1 MGTIEAFLETVS
13 GFFARLFAW
22 FPIGAVEAFFGTV
35 ADFLWKDWMLVLLLG
50 LGVYYTV
57 MTNFVQFR
65 YFPYV
70 FRQFL
75 KGLRKNRDEDG
86 KSGKFSSNQTLFT
99 AVASCVGSG
108 NIVGVSTAIL
118 SGGPGALFWMWVAA
132 ILGMPTK
139 FAEITLGVRYHGR
152 DEAGEINGGPM
163 YYISRA
169 FHAPWMGALAA
180 VLLFIQNAGATLIQ
194 SNTIGSVMKEALSI
208 PPIVTGLV
216 LAVVMTCVISGG
228 LKRLVHTAEKIVPVM
243 AVLYILGGLIV
254 ILLNITALPGVIASI
269 FRGAFTFR
277 AGAGAAAGLTIQHAL
292 RYGVARGLY
301 SNEAGEGSAAVLHAA
316 AKVDHPARQGLY
328 GLMEVFI
335 DTILLC
341 STTGFTVLITG
352 MHETH
357 AKASTLAAAAFGSTI
372 SGLEFVIYLCLLL
385 FCGTS
390 IMSQWYFG
398 HVSLKYLKH
407 PHGAAVYRMLFP
419 FLILLGS
426 LSSIDMVWDIQDC
439 ALGLLIIPNVIA
451 LVLLGPEVRRLL
463 REFTDPANH
472 YLAEDAARHRP

>member
-1 MGTIEAFLETVS
+1 MGT
-13 GFFARLFAW
+13 
-22 FPIGAVEAFFGTV
+22 VEAFFQTVSDSFSQLLEWLPIGPIETFFGTA
-35 ADFLWKDWMLVLLLG
+35 ADFLWEDWMLVLLLG
-50 LGVYYTV
+50 LGIYYTV
-57 MTNFVQFR
+57 MTGFVQFR

-70 FRQFL
+70 FKQFL
-75 KGLRKNRDEDG
+75 KGLRKNQDEDG
-86 KSGKFSSNQTLFT
+86 KSGKFSSNQALFT

-118 SGGPGALFWMWVAA
+118 SGGPGALFWMWIAS
-132 ILGMPTK
+132 ILGMSTK

-163 YYISRA
+163 YYISKA
-169 FHAPWMGALAA
+169 FHAPWMGALVA

-194 SNTIGSVMKEALSI
+194 SNTIGGVMHKALSI
-208 PPIVTGLV
+208 PPIVTGVV
-216 LAVVMTCVISGG
+216 LAVLMTCVISGG
-228 LKRLVHTAEKIVPVM
+228 LKRLVHTAEKIVPTM

-254 ILLNITALPGVIASI
+254 ILLNITALPGVIVDI
-269 FRGAFTFR
+269 FKGAFTFK
-277 AGAGAAAGLTIQHAL
+277 AGAGAAAGLTIKHAL

-316 AKVDHPARQGLY
+316 AKVDHPARQGMY
-328 GLMEVFI
+328 GLIEVFI

-352 MHETH
+352 MNETH
-357 AKASTLAAAAFGSTI
+357 ANASTLAAAAFGATI
-372 SGLEFVIYLCLLL
+372 PGFQFVIYLCLLL

-407 PHGAAVYRMLFP
+407 PRGAAIYRAVFP
-419 FLILLGS
+419 FLIVLGS
-426 LSSIDMVWDIQDC
+426 LSTIDMVWDIQDC

-451 LVLLGPEVRRLL
+451 LVILGPEVRRML
-463 REFTDPANH
+463 RELTAPANK
-472 YLAEDAARHRP
+472 YLSEEAVNRKL

>member
-1 MGTIEAFLETVS
+1 MGTIEAFLQTVS
-13 GFFARLFAW
+13 GSFSLLLERL
-22 FPIGAVEAFFGTV
+22 PIGPIETFFST
-35 ADFLWKDWMLVLLLG
+35 AASLLWKDWMLVLLLG
-50 LGVYYTV
+50 LGIYYTV
-57 MTNFVQFR
+57 MTDFVQFR

-70 FRQFL
+70 FRQFIR
-75 KGLRKNRDEDG
+75 GLRKNRDEDG

-118 SGGPGALFWMWVAA
+118 SGGPGALFWMWIAA
-132 ILGMPTK
+132 ILGMSTK

-163 YYISRA
+163 YYISKA
-169 FHAPWMGALAA
+169 FRAPWMGALAA

-194 SNTIGSVMKEALSI
+194 SNTIGSVMHKALSI

-216 LAVVMTCVISGG
+216 LAVLMTCVISGG
-228 LKRLVHTAEKIVPVM
+228 LKRLVHTAEKVVPIM

-254 ILLNITALPGVIASI
+254 ILLNITALPGVAAAI
-269 FRGAFTFR
+269 FKGAFTFK
-277 AGAGAAAGLTIQHAL
+277 AGAGAAAGLTIKHAL

-316 AKVDHPARQGLY
+316 AKVDHPARQGMY

-352 MHETH
+352 MNETH
-357 AKASTLAAAAFGSTI
+357 ANASTLAAAAFGSTI
-372 SGLEFVIYLCLLL
+372 PGLEFVIYLCLLL

-407 PHGAAVYRMLFP
+407 PHGAAIYRAIFP

-426 LSSIDMVWDIQDC
+426 LSTIDLVWDIQDC

-451 LVLLGPEVRRLL
+451 LVILGPEVRGML
-463 REFTDPANH
+463 REFTDPANK
-472 YLAEDAARHRP
+472 YLSEEAVYRNR

>member
-1 MGTIEAFLETVS
+1 METVEL
-13 GFFARLFAW
+13 FFK
-22 FPIGAVEAFFGTV
+22 TV
-35 ADFLWKDWMLVLLLG
+35 ADFLWKDWMLVFLLG
-50 LGVYYTV
+50 LGIYYTA
-57 MTNFVQFR
+57 MTGFVQFR

-70 FRQFL
+70 FRQFISGL
-75 KGLRKNRDEDG
+75 KKKQGEDG
-86 KSGKFSSNQTLFT
+86 KGKYSSNQTLFT
-99 AVASCVGSG
+99 AIASCVGSG

-118 SGGPGALFWMWVAA
+118 AGGPGALFWMWVAA
-132 ILGMPTK
+132 ILGMSTK

-163 YYISRA
+163 YYISKA
-169 FHAPWMGALAA
+169 FHAPWIGAVVA

-194 SNTIGSVMKEALSI
+194 SNTISSVMNEALSI
-208 PPIVTGLV
+208 PPIVTGIV
-216 LAVVMTCVISGG
+216 LAILMTCVISGG
-228 LKRLVHTAEKIVPVM
+228 LKRLVHTAEKIVPTM
-243 AVLYILGGLIV
+243 AVLYIFGGLIV
-254 ILLNITALPGVIASI
+254 ILLNITALPGVIVSI
-269 FRGAFTFR
+269 FQGAFTMK
-277 AGAGAAAGLTIQHAL
+277 AGVGAAAGLTMKHAL

-316 AKVDHPARQGLY
+316 AKVDHPVRQGMY

-352 MHETH
+352 MNETH
-357 AKASTLAAAAFGSTI
+357 TTASTLAAAAFGSTI
-372 SGLEFVIYLCLLL
+372 NGLQFVIYLCLLL

-407 PHGAAVYRMLFP
+407 PRGATIYRIVFP

-426 LSSIDMVWDIQDC
+426 LSTIEMVWSIQDC

-451 LVLLGPEVRRLL
+451 LVILGPEVRKLL
-463 REFTDPANH
+463 KEFTDPENG
-472 YLAEDAARHRP
+472 YLNREDLSEQVQK